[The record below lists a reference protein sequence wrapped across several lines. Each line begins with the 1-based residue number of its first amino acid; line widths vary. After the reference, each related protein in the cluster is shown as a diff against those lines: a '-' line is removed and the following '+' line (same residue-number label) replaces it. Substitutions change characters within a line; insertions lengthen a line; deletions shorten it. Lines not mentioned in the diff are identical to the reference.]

1 MLTSIN
7 PLGERGRGH
16 RWGPTVALFGLASVV
31 GGATTGLVL
40 GGLGE
45 LVRLPMWVGVIAC
58 AAATLLDLTGRV
70 PTRRRQVDEDW
81 LTRYR
86 RWVYAAGFGW
96 QLGTGVVT
104 IVTSAVTYA
113 LLVLM
118 VLGGL
123 PISVVAG
130 GLFGLVRA
138 LPLLAGW
145 RADSP
150 ERLRA
155 LALRLE
161 TGRRPAHMVTAG
173 TTTLA
178 AVALAF
184 S

>member
-16 RWGPTVALFGLASVV
+16 RGTTVTLYSLASGV
-31 GGATTGLVL
+31 GGAMTGLVL

-45 LVRLPMWVGVIAC
+45 LVRLPVWVGVIAC
-58 AAATLLDLTGRV
+58 AAAALLDLSGRV

-86 RWVYAAGFGW
+86 RWVYATGFGW

-118 VLGGL
+118 VLSGL
-123 PISVVAG
+123 PTAVVAG
-130 GLFGLVRA
+130 SLFGLVRA
-138 LPLLAGW
+138 LPVLVGG

-150 ERLRA
+150 ARLRA

-161 TGRRPAHMVTAG
+161 SGRRPAHLVTVG
-173 TTTLA
+173 TTMLA
-178 AVALAF
+178 AVALAV